1 MSQQVEVLVL
11 DDEAIVCERLADYL
25 TKKGMSVE
33 TFTESP
39 KALDRLKEKAF
50 DVVITDIKMEG
61 PSGLDVLHFVRRQD
75 PSTQVII
82 ITGYGSIENIR
93 DAEFSGAFEF
103 INKPFTSDAIEAL
116 TRKAAAKARKLAP
129 AGDK

>member
-50 DVVITDIKMEG
+50 DVVITDMKMEG
-61 PSGLDVLHFVRRQD
+61 PTGIDVLLAAKSGSSG
-75 PSTQVII
+75 PEVII
-82 ITGYGSIENIR
+82 ITAYARMETLR
-93 DAEFSGAFEF
+93 EAEAARAFRY
-103 INKPFTSDAIEAL
+103 IAKPFKMSDMYAL
-116 TRKAAAKARKLAP
+116 VKKAARRSRRRSV
-129 AGDK
+129 